1 MLYVNPKVLEQADA
15 MDKQL
20 KRGTKLK
27 PLQCIPVV
35 LKDNFDTADMPTTGA
50 SLALKGMQPAEGCVH
65 RGALAP
71 SRSPDSREN
80 EPA

>member
-27 PLQCIPVV
+27 PLQHS
-35 LKDNFDTADMPTTGA
+35 G
-50 SLALKGMQPAEGCVH
+50 GAEGNGKTKWGPPCIRLDVF
-65 RGALAP
+65 
-71 SRSPDSREN
+71 SRTLLLGD
-80 EPA
+80 